1 MSDSQPQ
8 HTTNGFEEADLT
20 AGSVR
25 RHGAWAVGT
34 SNGQDF
40 AVSRRCRHQ
49 LADLSEGHI
58 DAEGCLVC
66 PWHQSRYDVSTGSM
80 VAGPQGFLTYHG
92 RAPGYTQLVLAYG
105 RRLRLRVGRL
115 VRTCG
120 GVDVR

>member
-1 MSDSQPQ
+1 MST
-8 HTTNGFEEADLT
+8 HTPDGLGPT

-49 LADLSEGHI
+49 LADLSKGHI
-58 DAEGCLVC
+58 DEQGCLVC
-66 PWHQSRYDVSTGSM
+66 PWHQSRYDVVTGAM
-80 VAGPQGFLTYHG
+80 VAGPQGILGYHG
-92 RAPGYTQLVLAYG
+92 RTPGYTQLVLVYG

-115 VRTCG
+115 IRTAS